1 VSVPVVVWLTVG
13 LTSMA
18 VLIVLTLGLVRQV
31 KRLFRSVADFNEE
44 VMPALLGMQQD
55 AERARERA
63 ERLQGQ
69 AER

>member
-1 VSVPVVVWLTVG
+1 
-13 LTSMA
+13 MA